1 MAAAPPCGGLI
12 RSRGVSRPS
21 AYNPTAMSDAP
32 VTPSLPALILYR
44 RAGCSL
50 CDEARTMLDALL
62 DDRRARGL
70 PAPPVDERDIDTDD
84 AWQRAFFDRI
94 PVVEL
99 GAARLETV
107 TSLAR
112 LRRLL
117 SEQLDGIPA

>member
-1 MAAAPPCGGLI
+1 
-12 RSRGVSRPS
+12 
-21 AYNPTAMSDAP
+21 MSDAP
-32 VTPSLPALILYR
+32 VTPPLPALILYR
-44 RAGCSL
+44 RTGCAL

-70 PAPPVDERDIDTDD
+70 PTPTVEERDIDTDD

-99 GAARLETV
+99 GTARLETV

-117 SEQLDGIPA
+117 SEQLDGVHA